1 MLSQILQE
9 IKSIKCDIQQLNQ
22 NQLLLSENQ
31 KQLEQN
37 QKSMELNQKSL
48 EQRQEVLEQ
57 NQQQMSLQA
66 DNILQ
71 AVLRIEDSQPEDISA
86 LLDRIHNN
94 ILDKDSEIAALNKRV
109 FRLES
114 DFEKFSRQ

>member
-9 IKSIKCDIQQLNQ
+9 IKSIKSDIRQLNQ

-31 KQLEQN
+31 KH
-37 QKSMELNQKSL
+37 
-48 EQRQEVLEQ
+48 
-57 NQQQMSLQA
+57 MSLQI

-71 AVLRIEDSQPEDISA
+71 AVLRIGDSQPEDISA

>member
-1 MLSQILQE
+1 MDLEQMLNQILQE
-9 IKSIKCDIQQLNQ
+9 LRSIKSDIQQLNQ
-22 NQLLLSENQ
+22 NQQLLD
-31 KQLEQN
+31 QN
-37 QKSMELNQKSL
+37 QKSLDQNQKL
-48 EQRQEVLEQ
+48 LDQ
-57 NQQQMSLQA
+57 NQKQMTPQI

-71 AVLRIEDSQPEDISA
+71 SVIRIEDSQPKDISA
-86 LLDRIHNN
+86 LLDRIHDN